1 MPARRSHP
9 NPVWEP
15 RIPSRWTAVVIA
27 LLAVGCAG
35 FDATPVREPGPVE
48 RVTSMLIDE
57 AFSRPSHL
65 RPCCAFGH
73 SLRVEVAELP
83 VPIFE
88 VQNVVAPDGAGRHT
102 YDGGLISMRNPAQ
115 RGFVSPE
122 NNGLLY
128 TCRGGFLDIA
138 HVRDYADWTAF
149 LALRLDAMLE
159 SGALADLGDEAASR
173 IVYVEAFSERE
184 IASLGRRRIALELAR
199 WLAYQVSVWHEVATW
214 YGYAALDLFPERASA
229 FSPEDLYSNLTGIEL
244 AAEVLSDDT
253 VTSEEAFNRAMDR
266 ALETRLEQLGA
277 LPPEL
282 TVAAA
287 SAVDGR
293 WWNSRA
299 RVPDMALV
307 LRRNFDLGPRVS
319 PWQIPDGVRPA
330 ALEAACRETG
340 REAWVLE
347 PTDRIGDV
355 AFDTRARLDLRVDTQ
370 NLDSDFPLPGDS
382 PWITQR
388 DLPLIVTHARA
399 ANRERFGDDA
409 DHP

>member
-1 MPARRSHP
+1 
-9 NPVWEP
+9 
-15 RIPSRWTAVVIA
+15 
-27 LLAVGCAG
+27 
-35 FDATPVREPGPVE
+35 VR
-48 RVTSMLIDE
+48 
-57 AFSRPSHL
+57 
-65 RPCCAFGH
+65 
-73 SLRVEVAELP
+73 
-83 VPIFE
+83 
-88 VQNVVAPDGAGRHT
+88 
-102 YDGGLISMRNPAQ
+102 
-115 RGFVSPE
+115 
-122 NNGLLY
+122 
-128 TCRGGFLDIA
+128 
-138 HVRDYADWTAF
+138 
-149 LALRLDAMLE
+149 
-159 SGALADLGDEAASR
+159 
-173 IVYVEAFSERE
+173 
-184 IASLGRRRIALELAR
+184 
-199 WLAYQVSVWHEVATW
+199 
-214 YGYAALDLFPERASA
+214 SA

-293 WWNSRA
+293 WWNSQA

-307 LRRNFDLGPRVS
+307 LRRSFDLGPRVS